1 MGGSSHAQRQEPESH
16 QSPSNLT
23 STDLPLQSYP
33 SCPVSRVTA
42 QTDSSGKLTDDSDQ
56 KKGPSQNQSEPSRA
70 AGVGLVDEASDINT
84 NCCASSPVEQQCHQ
98 PCVSRLSL
106 FSGMELVTKGRPLC
120 HRETDVVVNGDGEN
134 PSDRTNSA
142 NHQPSVQAPPSCS
155 SLASD
160 GSQPVSAFSFLNL

>member
-1 MGGSSHAQRQEPESH
+1 MGGSSYAQRQEPESH

-23 STDLPLQSYP
+23 STDLPVQSYR
-33 SCPVSRVTA
+33 SCPVSRITA
-42 QTDSSGKLTDDSDQ
+42 QRDSSGELTDDSDPN
-56 KKGPSQNQSEPSRA
+56 KEPSQNQSEPNGA
-70 AGVGLVDEASDINT
+70 AGVKLVDEASDVNT
-84 NCCASSPVEQQCHQ
+84 NCCASPPVEQQCQQ

-120 HRETDVVVNGDGEN
+120 HGETDVVVNGDGEN
-134 PSDRTNSA
+134 PSDSQSAA

>member
-23 STDLPLQSYP
+23 STDLPVQSCP

-42 QTDSSGKLTDDSDQ
+42 QKDSSGELTDDGDQ
-56 KKGPSQNQSEPSRA
+56 KKEPSQNQSEPSRA
-70 AGVGLVDEASDINT
+70 AGVELVDVNT
-84 NCCASSPVEQQCHQ
+84 NCCASPPVEQQCQQ

-106 FSGMELVTKGRPLC
+106 FSGMELVTKGRPPC

-134 PSDRTNSA
+134 PSDSQSTA

-160 GSQPVSAFSFLNL
+160 VSQPVSAFSFLNL